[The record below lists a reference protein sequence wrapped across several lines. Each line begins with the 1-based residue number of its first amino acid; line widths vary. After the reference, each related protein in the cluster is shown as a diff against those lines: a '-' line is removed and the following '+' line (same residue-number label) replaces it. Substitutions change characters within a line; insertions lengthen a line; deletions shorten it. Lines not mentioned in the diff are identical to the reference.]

1 MKITFLLHFY
11 SRIRKERE
19 RKISNEKEDR
29 KKERKIFMS
38 VITKPS
44 LPSTLRY
51 YEFFP
56 SLHPTSPTTQD
67 KPNSISP
74 LCDVGEGEGI
84 VASSGRSCKEREVG
98 REKWN
103 WVWGTGGCRWHK
115 RVYERQRRRKW
126 WWPRWVVYCESSQ
139 KVYMRWNPW
148 LNVKNEIWISLHY
161 LVRTQYWG
169 GYWAALAKHK

>member
-38 VITKPS
+38 VITKSS

-51 YEFFP
+51 YEFLP

-84 VASSGRSCKEREVG
+84 VASSGRSCKEREVC
-98 REKWN
+98 REEWN
-103 WVWGTGGCRWHK
+103 WVWGTGGAHGIREFMK
-115 RVYERQRRRKW
+115 DREGASDGDQDGYVIVNRTRRF
-126 WWPRWVVYCESSQ
+126 
-139 KVYMRWNPW
+139 
-148 LNVKNEIWISLHY
+148 
-161 LVRTQYWG
+161 T
-169 GYWAALAKHK
+169 